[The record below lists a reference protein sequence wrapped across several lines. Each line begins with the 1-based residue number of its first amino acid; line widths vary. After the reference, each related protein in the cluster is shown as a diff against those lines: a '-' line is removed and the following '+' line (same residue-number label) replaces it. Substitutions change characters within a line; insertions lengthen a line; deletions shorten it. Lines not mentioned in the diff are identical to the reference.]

1 MKGLLLAGGTGSR
14 LYPLTIATS
23 KQLLAVYDK
32 PMIYYPLSTLMLAG
46 IQDILVISSPEHTPL
61 MQRLLGDGSAWG
73 ISLSYQVQPQ
83 PQGIAQ
89 AFLLAEHFIAGQPSC
104 LVLGDNIF
112 YGHGLI
118 ERLKTSAAIQK
129 GATVFAYYV
138 RDPRDYGIIEFD
150 NNGRVRSIEEKPQ
163 TPKSNYAVP
172 GLYFYDSEACRYAKE
187 LQPSVRGEYEISSL
201 NQRYLEQGELH
212 VEIFGRGIAWLDTG
226 TQDNLLEANNFVS
239 MIERRTGLK
248 ICCPEEIA
256 YRNGWISAADL
267 AAQADK
273 LQATEYGQYL
283 RRLLNMP
290 MKS

>member
-212 VEIFGRGIAWLDTG
+212 VEMFGRGIAWLDTG